1 MGKKRLILIDGYS
14 LIYRTFYGVRPM
26 TTKDGM
32 PTNVVYGFANILI
45 NILENYNPDY
55 IGVAFD
61 EKKPTFRHDTYEK
74 YKAGR
79 MLMPEDLEKQIELV
93 MKMLDLMD
101 IKKISLAGYEADDL
115 IGTISKLCSKN
126 DIEVDI
132 LTGDR
137 DSFQLIDPNIQ
148 VLYTKKGISE
158 VESYDEEKVMEK
170 YGVAPRDLI
179 DVKGLMGDKSDNIP
193 GVSGIGEKTAIK
205 LIKEYGDIEGVYESI
220 DDIKGKVQEKLLKDK
235 ENAFLS
241 RHLAEIVTE
250 VPVEFNIDEYET
262 LNYKSDKVI
271 DFFEKLE
278 CFSIVTKITGNESV
292 ALENEEINIKKIV
305 EIDKYDSLKD
315 AIKEIKQ
322 AKEIFI
328 SYFAEKEY
336 GAKLKAI
343 AVASEGKCYYMT
355 TDDLSEELISESM
368 RDIFESENI
377 KKTGHD
383 FKRLFCWALE
393 YGIEL
398 KSFVFDL
405 YLAAYLIDPS
415 DNRYK
420 MNDLSSKY
428 LNKDIASDEDIFGK
442 GKSKKTFDQVDKDT
456 IKTMVC
462 TQADLMKDLK
472 GHLMAQ
478 IEEYEMVGLYRDIE
492 LPLTEVLASFEH
504 EGFKIDRKELDR
516 LDAEF
521 DEKLSNLTKEI
532 YSLTGENFNINSPKQ
547 LGEILFEKLM
557 LPVVKKTK
565 TGYSTDAEV
574 LEKLKGKHPVIE
586 QILEYRTISKL
597 SSTYI
602 KGFKQI
608 IDKKTDKIYSTFNQ
622 ALTTTGRISSSDPNL
637 QNIPVKIEMG
647 KKIRKVFIPSK
658 EENVLIDADYSQIEL
673 RILAHISGD
682 ETLISSFLKEEDIH
696 ARTASEIFDV
706 ALEDV
711 TSTQRMY
718 AKAINFGL
726 IYGKQAYGLSQ
737 DLGITRKEAQDYI
750 DRYFGRYPKVEEYMK
765 NIVQEAKDKGYVT
778 TLFGRRRFIPE
789 IHSRNAMIAKSGERL
804 ALNTPIQGSAADIMK
819 IAMIDVY
826 TELKNKKSGAKLILT
841 VHDELIVDCPL
852 EAVEETKKIVKEKME
867 GAASL
872 KVPMT
877 VEISQGENWYQAK

>member
-1 MGKKRLILIDGYS
+1 
-14 LIYRTFYGVRPM
+14 
-26 TTKDGM
+26 
-32 PTNVVYGFANILI
+32 
-45 NILENYNPDY
+45 
-55 IGVAFD
+55 
-61 EKKPTFRHDTYEK
+61 
-74 YKAGR
+74 
-79 MLMPEDLEKQIELV
+79 
-93 MKMLDLMD
+93 
-101 IKKISLAGYEADDL
+101 
-115 IGTISKLCSKN
+115 
-126 DIEVDI
+126 
-132 LTGDR
+132 
-137 DSFQLIDPNIQ
+137 
-148 VLYTKKGISE
+148 
-158 VESYDEEKVMEK
+158 
-170 YGVAPRDLI
+170 
-179 DVKGLMGDKSDNIP
+179 
-193 GVSGIGEKTAIK
+193 
-205 LIKEYGDIEGVYESI
+205 
-220 DDIKGKVQEKLLKDK
+220 
-235 ENAFLS
+235 
-241 RHLAEIVTE
+241 
-250 VPVEFNIDEYET
+250 
-262 LNYKSDKVI
+262 
-271 DFFEKLE
+271 
-278 CFSIVTKITGNESV
+278 
-292 ALENEEINIKKIV
+292 
-305 EIDKYDSLKD
+305 
-315 AIKEIKQ
+315 
-322 AKEIFI
+322 
-328 SYFAEKEY
+328 
-336 GAKLKAI
+336 
-343 AVASEGKCYYMT
+343 
-355 TDDLSEELISESM
+355 
-368 RDIFESENI
+368 
-377 KKTGHD
+377 
-383 FKRLFCWALE
+383 
-393 YGIEL
+393 
-398 KSFVFDL
+398 
-405 YLAAYLIDPS
+405 
-415 DNRYK
+415 
-420 MNDLSSKY
+420 
-428 LNKDIASDEDIFGK
+428 
-442 GKSKKTFDQVDKDT
+442 
-456 IKTMVC
+456 
-462 TQADLMKDLK
+462 MKDLK